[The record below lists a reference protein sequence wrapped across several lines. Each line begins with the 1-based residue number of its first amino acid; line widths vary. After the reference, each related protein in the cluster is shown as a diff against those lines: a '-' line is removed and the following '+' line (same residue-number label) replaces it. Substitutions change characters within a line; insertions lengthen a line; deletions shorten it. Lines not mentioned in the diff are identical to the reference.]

1 MINNKDV
8 CIVIPI
14 YKDNSL
20 TSPLLYDEYAS
31 IKNTISLMKDYDIY
45 FLCHPDLDISFY
57 NIFKGDN
64 IYLKYFNYKTR
75 PEYSNMCLNY
85 EFYGMFSDY
94 KYMLICQ
101 TDAWIFKD
109 ELLYWCNKG
118 YDYIGALGLFNQ
130 IYPKL
135 LGNWSDENIGN
146 IYDYKYLVMN
156 GGFSLRNIKSMF
168 NLCYRHRDKLKD
180 ETFNEDCIL
189 FWNYKDEFIIPP
201 LEEAI
206 KFSAENQTYAF
217 YPKYYDKLPFGCH
230 TRKTKLRLYDI
241 FKLDNNGG
249 N

>member
-1 MINNKDV
+1 MINKKDV

-20 TSPLLYDEYAS
+20 NNPVLYDEYAS
-31 IKNTISLMKDYDIY
+31 IDNTITLMKDYDIY
-45 FLCHPDLDISFY
+45 LLCNNRLDTSFY
-57 NIFKGDN
+57 DKFLRKNV
-64 IYLKYFNYKTR
+64 KYINYEYSNR
-75 PEYSNMCLNY
+75 PEYSNMCLSY
-85 EFYGMFSDY
+85 QFYDMFSKY

-109 ELLYWCNKG
+109 ELLYWCSKG
-118 YDYIGALGLFNQ
+118 YDYIGALGLFSE

-135 LGNWSDENIGN
+135 QGNWGDENVGN

-156 GGFSLRNIKSMF
+156 GGFSLRNIKSMHD
-168 NLCYRHRDKLKD
+168 LCYIHRDKLQN
-180 ETFNEDCIL
+180 ETFNEDCVL
-189 FWNYKDEFIIPP
+189 FWNYKDEFTIPP

-230 TRKTKLRLYDI
+230 TRKTRLRLLDI
-241 FKLDNNGG
+241 FK
-249 N
+249 